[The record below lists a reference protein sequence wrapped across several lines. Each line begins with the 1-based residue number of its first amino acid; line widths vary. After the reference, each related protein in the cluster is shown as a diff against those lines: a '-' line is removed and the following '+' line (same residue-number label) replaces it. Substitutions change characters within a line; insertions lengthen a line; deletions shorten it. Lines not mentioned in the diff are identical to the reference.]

1 MFEIFSFGK
10 NKLIM
15 KIERNYL
22 VLLIITCA
30 AIFFVNL
37 GSLPVNIMEARNFI
51 TAREMLTDGNWLLT
65 TINGEPRYQKPP
77 LPTWLTAFSAAIFG
91 IKSVWALRLP
101 AAIMSLILVLI
112 SYKFAQKL
120 TSEKL
125 YSFISSLVM
134 ATSFYIV
141 ASARDGQWDIYT
153 HGFMMLCIYM
163 LYHFFIEDLTRHNVG
178 NHKYRN
184 ALLAGLF
191 FGFSFLSKGPVS
203 FYALLLPF
211 LISFGIVYKFRD
223 LKSRWLPLLLFIVV
237 AAIVSSWWH
246 WYTLT
251 FDPVAIEITKKET
264 TNWISYEI
272 KPFYYYWSFFT
283 QSGVWT
289 IPAFVAL
296 LYPYLKNR
304 VFNKKAYLFTFLWT
318 IISVVLLSLI
328 PEKKSRY
335 LLPVLIPM
343 ALNTGFY
350 IEYLFR
356 RFKELTDKKE
366 TIPVYFNFG
375 LIALIGIIFPIGGY
389 IFLKDGL
396 EGNWLW
402 FVLLSITLLI
412 IGVFMFRNLFRRKIS
427 NVFFLTIA
435 FIVTVI
441 WFGLPLSN
449 AITNNP
455 EYKSFSELNAFGKTE
470 GLSIYEFSD
479 MTPELIWDY
488 GEKMTILKDDNNVI
502 IPEESKFGVMVS
514 ENNLENFNNT
524 FADYHKELVERY
536 DMNPK
541 GSDSRTHKNRL
552 YRDLFIVSK
561 K

>member
-1 MFEIFSFGK
+1 
-10 NKLIM
+10 M
-15 KIERNYL
+15 KVEKNYL
-22 VLLIITCA
+22 LLLLLTCA

-37 GSLPVNIMEARNFI
+37 DSLPVNIMEARNFI
-51 TAREMLTDGNWLLT
+51 TAREMLHDGNWLLT

-91 IKSVWALRLP
+91 IKAVWALRLP
-101 AAIMSLILVLI
+101 AALMTLILVLF
-112 SYKFAQKL
+112 SYKFAKKL

-125 YSFISSLVM
+125 YAFISSLVM

-153 HGFMMLCIYM
+153 HGFMMGCIYL
-163 LYHFFIEDLTRHNVG
+163 LYLFFTEE

-191 FGFSFLSKGPVS
+191 FGCSFLSKGPVS
-203 FYALLLPF
+203 LYALLLPF
-211 LISFGIVYKFRD
+211 LFAFGIVYKYKDF
-223 LKSRWLPLLLFIVV
+223 KSRWLPLLAFLVV
-237 AAIVSSWWH
+237 ATIVSTWWH
-246 WYTLT
+246 WYTLK
-251 FDPVAIEITKKET
+251 FDPAAAEITKKET
-264 TNWISYEI
+264 TNWISYET

-289 IPAFVAL
+289 IPAFIAL

-304 VFNKKAYLFTFLWT
+304 VSNKKAYYFTFLWT
-318 IISVVLLSLI
+318 IISVILLSLI

-356 RFKELTDKKE
+356 RFKELKDKKE
-366 TIPVYFNFG
+366 TFPVYFNFG
-375 LIALIGIIFPIGGY
+375 LIAFIGIAFPIGGY
-389 IFLKDGL
+389 LFLKDGIS
-396 EGNWLW
+396 GNWVW
-402 FVLLSITLLI
+402 FVLLSVALFTIAIL
-412 IGVFMFRNLFRRKIS
+412 MFRNLFRRNIA
-427 NVFFLTIA
+427 NVFYLTIT
-435 FIVTVI
+435 FIVVTI

-449 AITNNP
+449 AITNNA
-455 EYKSFSELNAFGKTE
+455 EYKSFSELNAFGKKENLT
-470 GLSIYEFSD
+470 IYEFSD

-488 GEKMTILKDDNNVI
+488 GEKMQILRNEETIT
-502 IPEESKFGVMVS
+502 IPDANQFGVMVS
-514 ENNLENFNNT
+514 DNNHESFEKAFSEFN
-524 FADYHKELVERY
+524 KEFIVRY

-541 GSDSRTHKNRL
+541 GKDSRTHKNRL
-552 YRDLFIVSK
+552 YRDLFVVTK

>member
-1 MFEIFSFGK
+1 
-10 NKLIM
+10 M
-15 KIERNYL
+15 KIEKNYL
-22 VLLIITCA
+22 LLLLLTCA

-37 GSLPVNIMEARNFI
+37 DSLPVNIMEARNFI

-77 LPTWLTAFSAAIFG
+77 LPTWLTALSAIIFG

-101 AAIMSLILVLI
+101 AAITTLFLVLF

-125 YSFISSLVM
+125 YAFISSLIM

-153 HGFMMLCIYM
+153 HGFMVICIYL
-163 LYHFFIEDLTRHNVG
+163 LYLFFTEDK
-178 NHKYRN
+178 HKYQN

-191 FGFSFLSKGPVS
+191 FGCSFLSKGPVS
-203 FYALLLPF
+203 LYGLLLPF
-211 LISFGIVYKFRD
+211 LVAFGIVYKYKNF
-223 LKSRWLPLLLFIVV
+223 KSRWLPLIGFLAV
-237 AAIVSSWWH
+237 AFIVSSWWH
-246 WYTLT
+246 WYTIK
-251 FDPVAIEITKKET
+251 FDPAAAEITKNET
-264 TNWISYEI
+264 TNWISYET

-289 IPAFVAL
+289 IPAFIAL
-296 LYPYLKNR
+296 LYPYLKNK
-304 VFNKKAYLFTFLWT
+304 VLNKKAYLFTFLWT
-318 IISVVLLSLI
+318 MISVILLSLI

-356 RFKELTDKKE
+356 RFKEINDKRE

-375 LIALIGIIFPIGGY
+375 LIAFIGIAFPIGGY

-396 EGNWLW
+396 AGNWLW
-402 FVLLSITLLI
+402 FVLLAVALFI
-412 IGVFMFRNLFRRKIS
+412 IAIFIFRNLFRKKIAT
-427 NVFFLTIA
+427 VFYLTIA
-435 FIVTVI
+435 FIVAVI

-455 EYKSFSELNAFGKTE
+455 EYKAFSELNNFGKKE
-470 GLSIYEFSD
+470 NIKIYEFSD

-488 GEKMTILKDDNNVI
+488 GDKMKILKEGDNVAV
-502 IPEESKFGVMVS
+502 PEENKFGVMVS
-514 ENNLENFNNT
+514 ESNHENFNQAYSN
-524 FADYHKELVERY
+524 FKREFIARY

-541 GSDSRTHKNRL
+541 GSDSKTHKDRL
-552 YRDLFIVSK
+552 YRDLFIVTRK
-561 K
+561 

>member
-1 MFEIFSFGK
+1 
-10 NKLIM
+10 M
-15 KIERNYL
+15 KFERNYL
-22 VLLIITCA
+22 LLLLLTCA

-37 GSLPVNIMEARNFI
+37 NSLPVNIMEARNFI
-51 TAREMLTDGNWLLT
+51 TAREMLNDGHWLLT

-91 IKSVWALRLP
+91 IKNVWALRLP
-101 AAIMSLILVLI
+101 AAIMTLFLVLF
-112 SYKFAQKL
+112 SYKLAKKL
-120 TSEKL
+120 TSEKV
-125 YSFISSLVM
+125 YAFISSLIM

-153 HGFMMLCIYM
+153 HGFMAICIYL
-163 LYHFFIEDLTRHNVG
+163 LYLFFTEETC
-178 NHKYRN
+178 KYRN
-184 ALLAGLF
+184 ALLAALF

-203 FYALLLPF
+203 LYALLLPF
-211 LISFGIVYKFRD
+211 LIAFGIVYKYRNFR
-223 LKSRWLPLLLFIVV
+223 KRWVPLLFFLVV
-237 AAIVSSWWH
+237 ATVVSGWWH
-246 WYTLT
+246 WYTMT
-251 FDPVAIEITKKET
+251 FDPAAAEITKKET

-289 IPAFVAL
+289 IPAFIGL

-318 IISVVLLSLI
+318 MLSVILLSLI

-356 RFKELTDKKE
+356 RFKELKDKRE

-375 LIALIGIIFPIGGY
+375 LIGFIGIAFPIGGY

-396 EGNWLW
+396 AGNWVW
-402 FVLLSITLLI
+402 FVLLSLALFS
-412 IGVFMFRNLFRRKIS
+412 IGIFMFRNLFRRKIAT
-427 NVFFLTIA
+427 VFYLTIA
-435 FIVTVI
+435 FIVAVI
-441 WFGLPLSN
+441 WFGLPLSK
-449 AITNNP
+449 AITINP
-455 EYKSFSELNAFGKTE
+455 DYKPFSELHNFEEKE
-470 GLSIYEFSD
+470 NIKIYEFSG

-488 GEKMTILKDDNNVI
+488 GEKMEMLNKDGEFITPVEDRFGVLVS
-502 IPEESKFGVMVS
+502 EES
-514 ENNLENFNNT
+514 LEHFKEVYSNFKREHI
-524 FADYHKELVERY
+524 ARY

-541 GSDSRTHKNRL
+541 GPDSRTHKTRL
-552 YRDLFIVSK
+552 YRELFIVSK

>member
-1 MFEIFSFGK
+1 
-10 NKLIM
+10 M
-15 KIERNYL
+15 KVEKNYL
-22 VLLIITCA
+22 LLLLLTCA

-51 TAREMLTDGNWLLT
+51 TAREMLTDGNWVLT

-91 IKSVWALRLP
+91 LKSVWALRLP
-101 AAIMSLILVLI
+101 AAIMTLFLVLF
-112 SYKFAQKL
+112 SYKLAKKL

-125 YSFISSLVM
+125 YAFISSLVM

-153 HGFMMLCIYM
+153 HGFMVVCIYL
-163 LYHFFIEDLTRHNVG
+163 LYLFFTEET
-178 NHKYRN
+178 HKYRN
-184 ALLAGLF
+184 AILAGLF
-191 FGFSFLSKGPVS
+191 FGCSFLSKGPVS
-203 FYALLLPF
+203 LYALLLPF
-211 LISFGIVYKFRD
+211 LIAFGIVYKYRNFNT
-223 LKSRWLPLLLFIVV
+223 RWLPLLAFLAMALV
-237 AAIVSSWWH
+237 VSSWWH

-251 FDPVAIEITKKET
+251 FDPAAAEITKKET

-289 IPAFVAL
+289 IPAFIAL

-318 IISVVLLSLI
+318 MLSVVLLSLI

-356 RFKELTDKKE
+356 RFKELKDKRE
-366 TIPVYFNFG
+366 TIPVFFNFG
-375 LIALIGIIFPIGGY
+375 LIGFIGIAFPIGGY
-389 IFLKDGL
+389 IFLKDGIA
-396 EGNWLW
+396 GNWLW
-402 FVLLSITLLI
+402 FVLLSLALFS
-412 IGVFMFRNLFRRKIS
+412 IGIFMFRNLFRRKIAT
-427 NVFFLTIA
+427 VFYLTIA
-435 FIVTVI
+435 FIVAVI
-441 WFGLPLSN
+441 WFGLPLSK
-449 AITNNP
+449 AITINP
-455 EYKSFSELNAFGKTE
+455 DYKPFSELHNFEEKE
-470 GLSIYEFSD
+470 KIKIYEFSG

-488 GEKMTILKDDNNVI
+488 GEKMEMLNKDGGFI
-502 IPEESKFGVMVS
+502 IPAENRFGVLVSEES
-514 ENNLENFNNT
+514 LEHFAEIYADFNREYI
-524 FADYHKELVERY
+524 ARY

-541 GSDSRTHKNRL
+541 GPDSRTHKTRL
-552 YRDLFIVSK
+552 YRELFIVSK

>member
-1 MFEIFSFGK
+1 
-10 NKLIM
+10 M
-15 KIERNYL
+15 KFERNYI
-22 VLLIITCA
+22 LLLLLTCA

-37 GSLPVNIMEARNFI
+37 NSLPVNIMEARNFI

-101 AAIMSLILVLI
+101 AAIMTLFLVLF
-112 SYKFAQKL
+112 SYKLAKKL
-120 TSEKL
+120 TSEKI
-125 YSFISSLVM
+125 YAFISALVM

-153 HGFMMLCIYM
+153 HGFMVVCIYL
-163 LYHFFIEDLTRHNVG
+163 LYLFFTEEP
-178 NHKYRN
+178 HKYRN
-184 ALLAGLF
+184 AMLAGLF
-191 FGFSFLSKGPVS
+191 FGCSFLSKGPVS
-203 FYALLLPF
+203 LYALLLPF
-211 LISFGIVYKFRD
+211 LIAFGIVYKYRNF
-223 LKSRWLPLLLFIVV
+223 KTRWLPLLAFLAVAFVV
-237 AAIVSSWWH
+237 SAWWH

-251 FDPVAIEITKKET
+251 FDPAAAEITKKET

-289 IPAFVAL
+289 IPAFIGL

-318 IISVVLLSLI
+318 MLSVVLLSLI

-356 RFKELTDKKE
+356 RFKELKDKRE

-375 LIALIGIIFPIGGY
+375 LIALIGIAFPIGGY
-389 IFLKDGL
+389 IFLKGGIA
-396 EGNWLW
+396 GNWVW
-402 FVLLSITLLI
+402 FVLLSLALLT
-412 IGVFMFRNLFRRKIS
+412 IGIFMFRNLFRRKIAS
-427 NVFFLTIA
+427 VFYLTIA
-435 FIVTVI
+435 FIVAVI
-441 WFGLPLSN
+441 WFGLPLSK
-449 AITNNP
+449 AITINP
-455 EYKSFSELNAFGKTE
+455 DYKPFSELHAFEEKE
-470 GLSIYEFSD
+470 NIKVYEFSG

-488 GEKMTILKDDNNVI
+488 GEKMEMLNIDGKFK
-502 IPEESKFGVMVS
+502 IPEENRFGVLVS
-514 ENNLENFNNT
+514 EESLQHFKETFPNFRRERV
-524 FADYHKELVERY
+524 ARY

-541 GSDSRTHKNRL
+541 GKDSRTHKTRL
-552 YRDLFIVSK
+552 YRDLFVVTK
-561 K
+561 Q

>member
-1 MFEIFSFGK
+1 
-10 NKLIM
+10 M
-15 KIERNYL
+15 KFERNYL
-22 VLLIITCA
+22 LLLLLTCA

-37 GSLPVNIMEARNFI
+37 NSLPVNIMEARNFI
-51 TAREMLTDGNWLLT
+51 TAREMLNDGHWLLT

-101 AAIMSLILVLI
+101 AAIMTLFLVLF
-112 SYKFAQKL
+112 SYKLAEKL

-125 YSFISSLVM
+125 YAFISSLIM

-153 HGFMMLCIYM
+153 HGFMAICIYL
-163 LYHFFIEDLTRHNVG
+163 LYLFFTEETC
-178 NHKYRN
+178 KYRN
-184 ALLAGLF
+184 ALLAALF

-203 FYALLLPF
+203 LYALLLPF
-211 LISFGIVYKFRD
+211 LIAFGIVYKYRNFR
-223 LKSRWLPLLLFIVV
+223 KRWVPLLFFLVV
-237 AAIVSSWWH
+237 ATVVSGWWH
-246 WYTLT
+246 WYTMT
-251 FDPVAIEITKKET
+251 FDPAAAEITKKET

-289 IPAFVAL
+289 IPAFIGL

-318 IISVVLLSLI
+318 MLSVILLSLI

-356 RFKELTDKKE
+356 RFKELKDKRE
-366 TIPVYFNFG
+366 TIPVFFNFG
-375 LIALIGIIFPIGGY
+375 LIGFIGIAFPIGGY

-396 EGNWLW
+396 AGNWFW
-402 FVLLSITLLI
+402 FVLLSLALFT
-412 IGVFMFRNLFRRKIS
+412 IGMFMFRNLFRRKIAS
-427 NVFFLTIA
+427 VFYLTIA
-435 FIVTVI
+435 FIVAVL
-441 WFGLPLSN
+441 WFGLPLSK
-449 AITNNP
+449 AITINP
-455 EYKSFSELNAFGKTE
+455 DYKPFSELHAFE
-470 GLSIYEFSD
+470 
-479 MTPELIWDY
+479 
-488 GEKMTILKDDNNVI
+488 EK
-502 IPEESKFGVMVS
+502 
-514 ENNLENFNNT
+514 ENI
-524 FADYHKELVERY
+524 KIQV
-536 DMNPK
+536 
-541 GSDSRTHKNRL
+541 
-552 YRDLFIVSK
+552 
-561 K
+561 

>member
-1 MFEIFSFGK
+1 
-10 NKLIM
+10 M
-15 KIERNYL
+15 KVEKNYL
-22 VLLIITCA
+22 LLLLLSCA

-37 GSLPVNIMEARNFI
+37 HSLPVNIMEARNFI
-51 TAREMLTDGNWLLT
+51 TAREMLQDGNWLLT

-91 IKSVWALRLP
+91 IKTVWALRLP
-101 AAIMSLILVLI
+101 SAIMTLILVLF
-112 SYKFAQKL
+112 SYKFAKKL

-125 YSFISSLVM
+125 YAFISSLIM

-153 HGFMMLCIYM
+153 HGFMVMCIYF
-163 LYHFFIEDLTRHNVG
+163 LYLFFTEEKF
-178 NHKYRN
+178 KYRN

-191 FGFSFLSKGPVS
+191 FGCSFLSKGPVS
-203 FYALLLPF
+203 LYALLLPF
-211 LISFGIVYKFRD
+211 LIAFGIVYKYKNF
-223 LKSRWLPLLLFIVV
+223 KSRWLPLFIFLAVAFVV
-237 AAIVSSWWH
+237 SAWWH
-246 WYTLT
+246 WYTLK
-251 FDPVAIEITKKET
+251 FDPAAAEITKNET
-264 TNWISYEI
+264 TNWINYET

-283 QSGVWT
+283 QSGLWT

-318 IISVVLLSLI
+318 LISVVLLSLI

-356 RFKELTDKKE
+356 RFKELKDKKE

-375 LIALIGIIFPIGGY
+375 LIAFIGIAFPIGGY

-396 EGNWLW
+396 AGNWIW
-402 FVLLSITLLI
+402 FVLLSITLFI
-412 IGVFMFRNLFRRKIS
+412 IGIFMFRNLFRRNIPT
-427 NVFFLTIA
+427 VFYLSIA
-435 FIVTVI
+435 FIVMVI
-441 WFGLPLSN
+441 WFGLPLSA

-455 EYKSFSELNAFGKTE
+455 EYKPFSELKSLEEKQNIK
-470 GLSIYEFSD
+470 IYEFSD

-488 GEKMTILKDDNNVI
+488 GEKMQVLKNGDEI
-502 IPEESKFGVMVS
+502 SIPEKNQFGVLVH
-514 ENNLENFNNT
+514 EDNLQLFKET
-524 FADYHKELVERY
+524 FSHFRKERAARY

-541 GSDSRTHKNRL
+541 GKDSKTHKNRL
-552 YRDLFIVSK
+552 YRDLFIVTK
-561 K
+561 N

>member
-1 MFEIFSFGK
+1 
-10 NKLIM
+10 M
-15 KIERNYL
+15 KFERNYL
-22 VLLIITCA
+22 LLLLLTCA

-37 GSLPVNIMEARNFI
+37 NALPVNIMEARNFI
-51 TAREMLTDGNWLLT
+51 TAREMLSDGHWLLT

-101 AAIMSLILVLI
+101 AAIMTLFLVLF
-112 SYKFAQKL
+112 SYKLAKKL
-120 TSEKL
+120 SSEKV
-125 YSFISSLVM
+125 YAFISSLIM

-153 HGFMMLCIYM
+153 HGFMVICIYL
-163 LYHFFIEDLTRHNVG
+163 LYLFFTEETC
-178 NHKYRN
+178 KYRN
-184 ALLAGLF
+184 ALLAALF

-203 FYALLLPF
+203 LYALLLPF
-211 LISFGIVYKFRD
+211 LISFGIVYKFQNFR
-223 LKSRWLPLLLFIVV
+223 KRWIPLLVFLVV
-237 AAIVSSWWH
+237 STVVSGWWH
-246 WYTLT
+246 WYTMT
-251 FDPVAIEITKKET
+251 FDPAAAEITKKET

-289 IPAFVAL
+289 IPAFIGL

-318 IISVVLLSLI
+318 MLSVILLSLI

-356 RFKELTDKKE
+356 RFKELKDKRE

-375 LIALIGIIFPIGGY
+375 LIGFIGIVFPIGGY

-396 EGNWLW
+396 AGNWLW
-402 FVLLSITLLI
+402 FVLLSIALFS
-412 IGVFMFRNLFRRKIS
+412 IGIFMFRNLFRRKIAT
-427 NVFFLTIA
+427 VFYLTIA
-435 FIVTVI
+435 FIVAVI
-441 WFGLPLSN
+441 WFGLPLSK
-449 AITNNP
+449 AITINP
-455 EYKSFSELNAFGKTE
+455 DYKPFSELHAFEEKE
-470 GLSIYEFSD
+470 NIKIYEFSG

-488 GEKMTILKDDNNVI
+488 GKKMEMLNKDGEFTIPKENRFGVLVS
-502 IPEESKFGVMVS
+502 EES
-514 ENNLENFNNT
+514 LEHFKEVYSNFKREHI
-524 FADYHKELVERY
+524 ARY

-541 GSDSRTHKNRL
+541 GPDSRTHKTRL
-552 YRDLFIVSK
+552 YRELFIVSK

>member
-1 MFEIFSFGK
+1 
-10 NKLIM
+10 M
-15 KIERNYL
+15 KFERNYL
-22 VLLIITCA
+22 LLLLLTCA

-37 GSLPVNIMEARNFI
+37 NSLPVNIMEARNFI
-51 TAREMLTDGNWLLT
+51 TAREMLNDGHWLLT

-101 AAIMSLILVLI
+101 AAIMTLFLVLF
-112 SYKFAQKL
+112 SYKLAKKL

-125 YSFISSLVM
+125 YAFISSLIM

-153 HGFMMLCIYM
+153 HGFMAICIYL
-163 LYHFFIEDLTRHNVG
+163 LYLFFTKET
-178 NHKYRN
+178 HKYRN

-191 FGFSFLSKGPVS
+191 FGCSFLSKGPVS
-203 FYALLLPF
+203 LYALLLPF
-211 LISFGIVYKFRD
+211 LIAFGIVYKYKNF
-223 LKSRWLPLLLFIVV
+223 KSRWLPLLAFLAV
-237 AAIVSSWWH
+237 ATVVSSWWH
-246 WYTLT
+246 WYTLN
-251 FDPVAIEITKKET
+251 FDPAAVAITKKET

-289 IPAFVAL
+289 IPAFIAL

-318 IISVVLLSLI
+318 MLSVILLSLI

-356 RFKELTDKKE
+356 RFKELKDKRE

-375 LIALIGIIFPIGGY
+375 LIGFIGIAFPVGGY

-396 EGNWLW
+396 SGNWVW
-402 FVLLSITLLI
+402 FVLLSIALFS
-412 IGVFMFRNLFRRKIS
+412 IGIFMFRNLFRRKIAT
-427 NVFFLTIA
+427 VFYLTIA
-435 FIVTVI
+435 FIVAVI
-441 WFGLPLSN
+441 WFGLPLSK
-449 AITNNP
+449 AITINP
-455 EYKSFSELNAFGKTE
+455 DYKPFSELHNFEEKE
-470 GLSIYEFSD
+470 NIKIYEFSG

-488 GEKMTILKDDNNVI
+488 GEKMEMLNKDGEFITPAEDRFGVLVS
-502 IPEESKFGVMVS
+502 EES
-514 ENNLENFNNT
+514 LEHFKEVYPNFKREHIT
-524 FADYHKELVERY
+524 RY

-541 GSDSRTHKNRL
+541 GPDSRTHKTRL
-552 YRDLFIVSK
+552 YRELFIVSK

>member
-1 MFEIFSFGK
+1 
-10 NKLIM
+10 M
-15 KIERNYL
+15 KVEKNYL
-22 VLLIITCA
+22 LLLLLTCA

-37 GSLPVNIMEARNFI
+37 HSLPVNIMEARNFI
-51 TAREMLTDGNWLLT
+51 TAREMLHDGNWLLT

-101 AAIMSLILVLI
+101 AAIMTLVLVLF
-112 SYKFAQKL
+112 SYKLAKKL
-120 TSEKL
+120 TSEKI
-125 YSFISSLVM
+125 YAFISALVM

-153 HGFMMLCIYM
+153 HGFMVGCIYL
-163 LYHFFIEDLTRHNVG
+163 LYLFFTEEKQ
-178 NHKYRN
+178 KYRN

-191 FGFSFLSKGPVS
+191 FGCSFLSKGPVS
-203 FYALLLPF
+203 LYGLLLPF
-211 LISFGIVYKFRD
+211 LIAFGIVYKYKNF
-223 LKSRWLPLLLFIVV
+223 KMRWLPMLLFLAVAFVV
-237 AAIVSSWWH
+237 SAWWH
-246 WYTLT
+246 WYTIT
-251 FDPVAIEITKKET
+251 FDPAAAEITKNET
-264 TNWISYEI
+264 TNWINYET

-304 VFNKKAYLFTFLWT
+304 VLNKKAYLFTFLWT
-318 IISVVLLSLI
+318 MISVVLLSLI

-356 RFKELTDKKE
+356 RFKELKDKRE

-375 LIALIGIIFPIGGY
+375 LIAFIGIAFPIGGY

-396 EGNWLW
+396 AGNWIW
-402 FVLLSITLLI
+402 FILLSIALFI
-412 IGVFMFRNLFRRKIS
+412 IGIFMFRNLFQRKIAA
-427 NVFFLTIA
+427 VFYLTIA
-435 FIVTVI
+435 FIVMVI
-441 WFGLPLSN
+441 WFGLPLSA

-455 EYKSFSELNAFGKTE
+455 EYKPFSELNAFGKE
-470 GLSIYEFSD
+470 KHLKIYEFSD

-488 GEKMTILKDDNNVI
+488 GEKMQVLKEGEKVA
-502 IPEESKFGVMVS
+502 IPAESQFGIMVS
-514 ENNLENFNNT
+514 EDNLQNFEEAFSN
-524 FADYHKELVERY
+524 FKKERMARY

-541 GSDSRTHKNRL
+541 GADNRTHKDRL
-552 YRDLFIVSK
+552 YRDLFIVTK
-561 K
+561 Q

>member
-1 MFEIFSFGK
+1 MEVEKKYFM
-10 NKLIM
+10 LLL
-15 KIERNYL
+15 L
-22 VLLIITCA
+22 VCV

-51 TAREMLTDGNWLLT
+51 TAREMLTDGNWILT
-65 TINGEPRYQKPP
+65 TFNGEPRYQKPP

-141 ASARDGQWDIYT
+141 TSARDGQWDIYT

-163 LYHFFIEDLTRHNVG
+163 LYHFFIENLTRHSVG

-304 VFNKKAYLFTFLWT
+304 VFNKKAYRFTFLWT
-318 IISVVLLSLI
+318 VVSVVLLSLI

-356 RFKELTDKKE
+356 RFKELKDKRE

-375 LIALIGIIFPIGGY
+375 LVAFIGMAFPIGGY

-396 EGNWLW
+396 AGNWDW
-402 FVLLSITLLI
+402 FVLVSISLFA
-412 IGVFMFRNLFRRKIS
+412 IGIFMFRNLFRRNIET
-427 NVFFLTIA
+427 VFYLTIA
-435 FIVTVI
+435 FIVAII
-441 WFGLPLSN
+441 WFGLPLSS

-455 EYKSFSELNAFGKTE
+455 EYKSLS
-470 GLSIYEFSD
+470 GLKSFEEEKNIKIYEFAD
-479 MTPELIWDY
+479 MTPELVWDY
-488 GEKMTILKDDNNVI
+488 GEKMKILKENGSFS
-502 IPEESKFGVMVS
+502 IPEENQFGVLVS
-514 ENNLENFNNT
+514 EEQLQNF
-524 FADYHKELVERY
+524 KEAFPNFRRERVARY

-541 GSDSRTHKNRL
+541 GKDSRTHKTRL
-552 YRDLFIVSK
+552 YRDLFIVTK
-561 K
+561 N

>member
-1 MFEIFSFGK
+1 
-10 NKLIM
+10 M
-15 KIERNYL
+15 KIEKNYI
-22 VLLIITCA
+22 LLLLLTCA

-37 GSLPVNIMEARNFI
+37 DSLPVNIMEARNFI
-51 TAREMLTDGNWLLT
+51 TAREMLHDGNWLLT

-101 AAIMSLILVLI
+101 AAIMTLFLVLF
-112 SYKFAQKL
+112 SYKLAKKL

-125 YSFISSLVM
+125 YAFISSLIM

-153 HGFMMLCIYM
+153 HGFMVICIYL
-163 LYHFFIEDLTRHNVG
+163 LYLFFTEET
-178 NHKYRN
+178 HKYRN

-191 FGFSFLSKGPVS
+191 FGCSFLSKGPVS
-203 FYALLLPF
+203 MYALLLPF
-211 LISFGIVYKFRD
+211 LIAFGIVYKYKNF
-223 LKSRWLPLLLFIVV
+223 KTRWLPLVAFLAVAFIVS
-237 AAIVSSWWH
+237 AWWH
-246 WYTLT
+246 WYTLK
-251 FDPVAIEITKKET
+251 FDPAAAEITKKET

-289 IPAFVAL
+289 IPAFIAL

-304 VFNKKAYLFTFLWT
+304 VFNKKAYLLTFLWT
-318 IISVVLLSLI
+318 MLSVILLSLI

-343 ALNTGFY
+343 AMNTGFY

-356 RFKELTDKKE
+356 RFKDLMDKKE
-366 TIPVYFNFG
+366 TLPVYFNFG
-375 LIALIGIIFPIGGY
+375 LIAFIGIAFPIGGY
-389 IFLKDGL
+389 IFLKDGIA
-396 EGNWLW
+396 GNWVW
-402 FVLLSITLLI
+402 FVLLSLTLFI
-412 IGVFMFRNLFRRKIS
+412 IAIFMFRNLFRKKIAS
-427 NVFFLTIA
+427 VFYLTIA
-435 FIVTVI
+435 FIVAVI
-441 WFGLPLSN
+441 WFGLPLSK
-449 AITNNP
+449 AITINP
-455 EYKSFSELNAFGKTE
+455 DYKPFSELQTFAKE
-470 GLSIYEFSD
+470 QHLKIYEFSD

-488 GEKMTILKDDNNVI
+488 GEKMKILKVGEKVT
-502 IPEESKFGVMVS
+502 IPEENQFGVMVS
-514 ENNLENFNNT
+514 ENNHENFDNAFSNYKRERIT
-524 FADYHKELVERY
+524 RY

-541 GSDSRTHKNRL
+541 GTDSRTHKDRL
-552 YRDLFIVSK
+552 YRDLFIVTK

>member
-1 MFEIFSFGK
+1 
-10 NKLIM
+10 M
-15 KIERNYL
+15 KIEKNYK
-22 VLLIITCA
+22 LLLLLTCA

-37 GSLPVNIMEARNFI
+37 DSLPVNIMEARNFI
-51 TAREMLTDGNWLLT
+51 TAREMLHDGNWLLT

-101 AAIMSLILVLI
+101 AAIMTLFLVLF
-112 SYKFAQKL
+112 SYKLAKKL
-120 TSEKL
+120 TSENL
-125 YSFISSLVM
+125 YAFISSLIM

-153 HGFMMLCIYM
+153 HGFMMGCIYL
-163 LYHFFIEDLTRHNVG
+163 LYLFFTEET
-178 NHKYRN
+178 HKYRN

-191 FGFSFLSKGPVS
+191 FGCSFLSKGPVS
-203 FYALLLPF
+203 MYGLLLPF
-211 LISFGIVYKFRD
+211 LIAFGIVYKYRNF
-223 LKSRWLPLLLFIVV
+223 KSRWLPLITFLAVAFVV
-237 AAIVSSWWH
+237 SAWWH

-251 FDPVAIEITKKET
+251 FDPAAAEITKKET

-289 IPAFVAL
+289 IPAFIAL

-318 IISVVLLSLI
+318 MLSVILLSLI
-328 PEKKSRY
+328 PEKKARY

-356 RFKELTDKKE
+356 RFKELKDKKE

-375 LIALIGIIFPIGGY
+375 LIAFIGIVFPIGGY

-396 EGNWLW
+396 AGNWVW
-402 FVLLSITLLI
+402 FVLLSLVLFI
-412 IGVFMFRNLFRRKIS
+412 IAIFMFRNLFRKNIAA
-427 NVFFLTIA
+427 VFYLTIA
-435 FIVTVI
+435 FIVMVI
-441 WFGLPLSN
+441 WFGLPLSA
-449 AITNNP
+449 AITNNA
-455 EYKSFSELNAFGKTE
+455 EYKPFSELQTFAKE
-470 GLSIYEFSD
+470 QHLKIYEFSD

-488 GEKMTILKDDNNVI
+488 GEKMKILKVGENVT
-502 IPEESKFGVMVS
+502 IPEENQFGVMVS
-514 ENNLENFNNT
+514 ENNHENFDNAFSN
-524 FADYHKELVERY
+524 FKRERIARY

-541 GSDSRTHKNRL
+541 GTDSRTHKDRL
-552 YRDLFIVSK
+552 YRDLFIVTK